1 MEFVK
6 LQIEEEIAIVT
17 IDRPKSMNALNN
29 QVYEEIIAHLEA
41 IQANDQVKVVI
52 LTGAGEKAFALE
64 EQLSSPGEDLSGWR
78 VCGLGVIPS
87 IHDQKV
93 VGNKLAESEWVL
105 LLDSQ

>member
-41 IQANDQVKVVI
+41 I
-52 LTGAGEKAFALE
+52 
-64 EQLSSPGEDLSGWR
+64 
-78 VCGLGVIPS
+78 
-87 IHDQKV
+87 
-93 VGNKLAESEWVL
+93 
-105 LLDSQ
+105 